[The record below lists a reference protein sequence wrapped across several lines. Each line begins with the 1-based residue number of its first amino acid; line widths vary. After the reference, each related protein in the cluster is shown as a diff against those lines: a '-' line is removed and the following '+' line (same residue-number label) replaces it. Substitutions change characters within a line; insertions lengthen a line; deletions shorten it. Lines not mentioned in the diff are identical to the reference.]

1 MSISRDVF
9 LYWAVFQLTV
19 GWIGT
24 DAFTTPLSTTAFHQS
39 STAVRPTTTT
49 SLYMNKKKSSKKK
62 TKKASPTK
70 SQGFGGGGGGG
81 GSAAAAIAN
90 DEEIAVFGRGDPFY
104 NFKFA
109 GGVVPGIQTPQKV
122 VNVDK
127 TKIIVPDYAAD
138 GIPKKG
144 KAGNLLPWIIEVK
157 TPEEIVKMRAAGKLA
172 REVLDMA
179 GRAVQVGVS
188 TDEIDQLV
196 HDYVIKVRWKT
207 SSFQTLALL
216 VLFVVSRCVV
226 VSNLFVLFLSAL
238 NKPGRLPT

>member
-39 STAVRPTTTT
+39 STAVRPTSTT

-196 HDYVIKVRWKT
+196 HDYVIKVRW
-207 SSFQTLALL
+207 
-216 VLFVVSRCVV
+216 
-226 VSNLFVLFLSAL
+226 
-238 NKPGRLPT
+238 